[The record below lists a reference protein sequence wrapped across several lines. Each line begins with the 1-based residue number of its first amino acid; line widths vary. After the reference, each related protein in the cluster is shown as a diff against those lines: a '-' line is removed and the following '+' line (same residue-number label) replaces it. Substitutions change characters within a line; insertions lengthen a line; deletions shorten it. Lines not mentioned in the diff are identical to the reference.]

1 MDLIEFQTNLVPYL
15 RIHFP
20 MTTSA
25 PIISADSAYH
35 EEFSVS
41 DITAAC
47 FESSNQLVKCDPRLG
62 KYMACCL
69 LYRGDVVPKDVN
81 AAVAAIKS
89 RNSMQFV
96 DWCPTGFK
104 VGINPQP
111 PMVMPGG
118 VLAKV
123 QWADCL
129 LSNTTTIVDAWA
141 HLDYRFDLMYAKGA
155 FLHWYIRG
163 EMEEGEFLEARED
176 LAALE
181 KDYEE
186 AGQSL

>member
-1 MDLIEFQTNLVPYL
+1 MDLIEFQTNLVPYP

-62 KYMACCL
+62 KYMASCL
-69 LYRGDVVPKDVN
+69 LYREDVVPKDVN

-89 RNSMQFV
+89 RNSVQFV
-96 DWCPTGFK
+96 DWCPTGLK
-104 VGINPQP
+104 VGIDTAPHGDARGRTGQGPVGCLPAEQHHSHCGCLGP
-111 PMVMPGG
+111 PR
-118 VLAKV
+118 V
-123 QWADCL
+123 Q
-129 LSNTTTIVDAWA
+129 V
-141 HLDYRFDLMYAKGA
+141 
-155 FLHWYIRG
+155 
-163 EMEEGEFLEARED
+163 
-176 LAALE
+176 
-181 KDYEE
+181 
-186 AGQSL
+186 